1 MKINNQAYEQSFG
14 AAKIVTGSA
23 HLLDS
28 TKSKILIDCGMF
40 QGVNEH
46 LNYEPLG
53 FNPKEIEALIL
64 THGHLDHVGRIPLLY
79 KYGFKGKVFAHPATF
94 DIAKVVLMD
103 SAKLQE
109 EDYQT
114 RYKKAQRR
122 GKEKFVTKPLY
133 TRDDVKKI
141 FKKMKKIEIE
151 YNKKVNITKDIR
163 AVFKDAGHILGSA
176 FVEIEFENFGIKKH
190 VVFSGDLGNKDNE
203 ILPPPKKPAVADALF
218 IESTYGDRN
227 HKSFEESKL
236 EFKKAIIET
245 LLSGGNVIIPTFAI
259 ERAQQ
264 LLCLLKEMSEEKSL
278 PKEAKVFL
286 DSPMANKVT
295 AIYKKW
301 YKLLSKK
308 CQKFKK
314 HPFEFPQLKLIKDV
328 EESKKINDIHRN
340 AVIIA
345 GSGMC
350 TGGRILHHLKHR
362 IWNPKNSIL
371 FVGYQ
376 AKGTLGREIIEGAKF
391 IKIFHEEIIVRAKI
405 YTINGFSAHAD
416 QRELLEWM
424 SEFDRLNR
432 IFLIHG
438 EYDKQLVFKSV
449 IKNFLNKKAHI
460 VEMGE
465 KIYL

>member
-1 MKINNQAYEQSFG
+1 MEKQAYEQSFG

-23 HLLDS
+23 HLLDT

-40 QGVNEH
+40 QGLDEH

-103 SAKLQE
+103 AAKLQE

-114 RYKKAQRR
+114 RYKKAQRK
-122 GKEKFVTKPLY
+122 GKEKLVRKPLY
-133 TRDDVKKI
+133 TRDEVKEI
-141 FKKMKKIEIE
+141 FKKMKKEKIE
-151 YNKKVNITKDIR
+151 YDKPIKITKDIK
-163 AVFKDAGHILGSA
+163 ATFKDAGHILGSS
-176 FVEIEFENFGIKKH
+176 FVEVEFENFGIKKNI
-190 VVFSGDLGNKDNE
+190 VFSGDLGNKNND
-203 ILPPPKKPAVADALF
+203 ILPPPQKPTIADALF

-236 EFKKAIIET
+236 EFKKAILET
-245 LLSGGNVIIPTFAI
+245 LLSGGNVIIPSFAI

-264 LLCLLKEMSEEKSL
+264 LLCILKEMSEEKSL
-278 PKEAKVFL
+278 PKDAKVFL

-301 YKLLSKK
+301 SKLLSKK
-308 CQKFKK
+308 CKKFKK
-314 HPFEFPQLKLIKDV
+314 HPFEFPQLRLVKDV
-328 EESKKINDIHRN
+328 EESKQINDITRG
-340 AVIIA
+340 AIIIA

-350 TGGRILHHLKHR
+350 SGGRILHHLKHR
-362 IWNPKNSIL
+362 IWNPKNTIL

-376 AKGTLGREIIEGAKF
+376 AKGTLGREIIDGAKF
-391 IKIFHEEIIVRAKI
+391 IKIFHEEIIVRARI

-416 QRELLEWM
+416 QRELIEWM
-424 SEFDRLNR
+424 NEFNKLDR

-449 IKNFLNKKAHI
+449 IKNFFNKKAHI

-465 KIYL
+465 KIFL

>member
-23 HLLDS
+23 HLLDTS
-28 TKSKILIDCGMF
+28 KSKILIDCGMF
-40 QGVNEH
+40 QGINEH

-53 FNPKEIEALIL
+53 FNSYELDALIL

-79 KYGFKGKVFAHPATF
+79 KNGFNGKVFAHPATF
-94 DIAKVVLMD
+94 DIAKVVLLD

-114 RYKKAQRR
+114 RYKKALRK
-122 GKEKFVTKPLY
+122 GKEKSIKKPLY
-133 TRDDVKKI
+133 TKEEVENIFRKMKKVKIKYNNKTKITDDVKA
-141 FKKMKKIEIE
+141 
-151 YNKKVNITKDIR
+151 T
-163 AVFKDAGHILGSA
+163 FKDAGHILGSS
-176 FVEIEFENFGIKKH
+176 FVELEFENLQIKKH
-190 VVFSGDLGNKDNE
+190 VVFSGDLGNKNNE
-203 ILPPPKKPAVADALF
+203 VLPPPSKPSKADALF

-227 HKSFEESKL
+227 HKSFEESKI
-236 EFKKAIIET
+236 EFKKVILET

-264 LLCLLKEMSEEKSL
+264 ILCLLKEMSVNNEL

-286 DSPMANKVT
+286 DSPMAKKVT
-295 AIYKKW
+295 TVYKKW
-301 YKLLSKK
+301 DKLLSKTCK
-308 CQKFKK
+308 NYKK
-314 HPFEFPQLKLIKDV
+314 HPFEFPQLNLVKDV
-328 EESKKINDIHRN
+328 SQSKKINN
-340 AVIIA
+340 VYSGAVIIA

-350 TGGRILHHLKHR
+350 NGGRILHHLKHR
-362 IWNPKNSIL
+362 IWNPKNAIL

-376 AKGTLGREIIEGAKF
+376 AKGTLGREIVEGAKV
-391 IKIFHEEIIVRAKI
+391 IKIFHEKILVRAKI

-416 QRELLEWM
+416 QKELIEWIN
-424 SEFDRLNR
+424 EFDYLDR

-438 EYDKQLVFKSV
+438 EYEKQIVFKSV
-449 IKNFLNKKAHI
+449 IKNFFNKKAHI

-465 KIYL
+465 KIYI

>member
-1 MKINNQAYEQSFG
+1 MKQSYEQSFG

-23 HLLDS
+23 HMLD
-28 TKSKILIDCGMF
+28 TGNSKILIDCGMF
-40 QGVNEH
+40 QGLNEH
-46 LNYEPLG
+46 LNYDPLG
-53 FNPKEIEALIL
+53 FDPKEIDALII

-109 EDYQT
+109 EDYET
-114 RYKKAQRR
+114 RFRKAQRR
-122 GKEKFVTKPLY
+122 GKEHLVRKPLY
-133 TRDDVKKI
+133 TRDDVKAI
-141 FKKMKKIEIE
+141 FKKMDKVKIDYDKKI
-151 YNKKVNITKDIR
+151 KITKDIK
-163 AVFKDAGHILGSA
+163 AVFKDAGHILGSS
-176 FVEIEFENFGIKKH
+176 FVELEFENLGIKKH
-190 VVFSGDLGNKDNE
+190 IVFSGDLGNKDNE
-203 ILPPPKKPAVADALF
+203 VLPPPQKPTIADALF

-227 HKSFEESKL
+227 HKSFEESKI
-236 EFKKAIIET
+236 EFKKVIIDT

-264 LLCLLKEMSEEKSL
+264 VLCLLKEMSEEGSL
-278 PKEAKVFL
+278 PREAKVFL

-295 AIYKKW
+295 AVYKKW
-301 YKLLSKK
+301 SHLLSNN
-308 CQKFKK
+308 CQKYKK
-314 HPFEFPQLKLIKDV
+314 HPFEFPQLRLVKDV
-328 EESKKINDIHRN
+328 EESKKINEISRG

-362 IWNPKNSIL
+362 IWNPKNSVL

-376 AKGTLGREIIEGAKF
+376 AKGTMGRDIVDGAKF

-405 YTINGFSAHAD
+405 HTINGFSAHAD
-416 QRELLEWM
+416 QKELLEWM
-424 SEFDRLNR
+424 NEFDNLDR

-438 EYDKQLVFKSV
+438 EYEKQVVFKSV
-449 IKNFLNKKAHI
+449 IRNFFNKKAHI
-460 VEMGE
+460 VDMGE

>member
-1 MKINNQAYEQSFG
+1 MDRQSYEQSFG

-23 HLLDS
+23 HMLD
-28 TKSKILIDCGMF
+28 TGNSKILIDCGMF
-40 QGVNEH
+40 QGLNEH
-46 LNYEPLG
+46 LNYDPLG
-53 FNPKEIEALIL
+53 FDPKEIDALII

-109 EDYQT
+109 EDYET
-114 RYKKAQRR
+114 RFRKAQRR
-122 GKEKFVTKPLY
+122 GKEHLVRKPLY
-133 TRDDVKKI
+133 TRDDVKAI
-141 FKKMKKIEIE
+141 FKKMDKVKIDYDKKI
-151 YNKKVNITKDIR
+151 KITKDIK
-163 AVFKDAGHILGSA
+163 AVFKDAGHILGSS
-176 FVEIEFENFGIKKH
+176 FVELEFENLGIKKH
-190 VVFSGDLGNKDNE
+190 IVFSGDLGNKDNE
-203 ILPPPKKPAVADALF
+203 VLPPPQKPTIADALF

-227 HKSFEESKL
+227 HKSFEESKI
-236 EFKKAIIET
+236 EFKKVIIDT

-264 LLCLLKEMSEEKSL
+264 VLCLLKEMSEEGSL
-278 PKEAKVFL
+278 PREAKVFL

-295 AIYKKW
+295 AVYKKW
-301 YKLLSKK
+301 SHLLSNN
-308 CQKFKK
+308 CQKYKK
-314 HPFEFPQLKLIKDV
+314 HPFEFPQLRLVKDV
-328 EESKKINDIHRN
+328 EESKKINEISRG

-362 IWNPKNSIL
+362 IWNPKNSVL

-376 AKGTLGREIIEGAKF
+376 AKGTMGRDIVDGAKF

-405 YTINGFSAHAD
+405 HTINGFSAHAD
-416 QRELLEWM
+416 QKELLEWM
-424 SEFDRLNR
+424 NEFDNLDR

-438 EYDKQLVFKSV
+438 EYEKQVVFKSV
-449 IKNFLNKKAHI
+449 IRNFFNKKAHI
-460 VEMGE
+460 VDMGE

>member
-1 MKINNQAYEQSFG
+1 MDRQSYEQSFG

-23 HLLDS
+23 HMLD
-28 TKSKILIDCGMF
+28 TGNSKILIDCGMF
-40 QGVNEH
+40 QGLNEH
-46 LNYEPLG
+46 LNYDPLG
-53 FNPKEIEALIL
+53 FDPKEIDALII

-109 EDYQT
+109 EDYET
-114 RYKKAQRR
+114 RFRKAQRR
-122 GKEKFVTKPLY
+122 GKEHLVRKPLY
-133 TRDDVKKI
+133 TRDDVKAI
-141 FKKMKKIEIE
+141 FKKMDKVKIDYDKKI
-151 YNKKVNITKDIR
+151 KITKDIK
-163 AVFKDAGHILGSA
+163 AVFKDAGHILGSS
-176 FVEIEFENFGIKKH
+176 FVELEFENLGIKKH
-190 VVFSGDLGNKDNE
+190 IVFSGDLGNKDNE
-203 ILPPPKKPAVADALF
+203 VLPPPQKPTIADALF

-227 HKSFEESKL
+227 HKSFEESKI
-236 EFKKAIIET
+236 EFKKVIIDT

-264 LLCLLKEMSEEKSL
+264 VLCLLKEMSEEGSL
-278 PKEAKVFL
+278 PREAKVFL

-295 AIYKKW
+295 AVYKKW
-301 YKLLSKK
+301 SHLLSKN
-308 CQKFKK
+308 CQKYKK
-314 HPFEFPQLKLIKDV
+314 HPFEFPQLRLVKDV
-328 EESKKINDIHRN
+328 EESKKINEISRG

-362 IWNPKNSIL
+362 IWNPKNSVL

-376 AKGTLGREIIEGAKF
+376 AKGTMGRDIVDGAKF

-405 YTINGFSAHAD
+405 HTINGFSAHAD
-416 QRELLEWM
+416 QKELLEWM
-424 SEFDRLNR
+424 NEFDKLDR

-438 EYDKQLVFKSV
+438 EYEKQVVFKSV
-449 IKNFLNKKAHI
+449 IRNFFNKKAHI
-460 VEMGE
+460 VDMGE

>member
-1 MKINNQAYEQSFG
+1 MKQAYEQSFG

-23 HLLDS
+23 HLLDT

-40 QGVNEH
+40 QGLNEH

-53 FNPKEIEALIL
+53 FDPKEIDALIL

-103 SAKLQE
+103 AAKLQE

-114 RYKKAQRR
+114 RYKKAQRK
-122 GKEKFVTKPLY
+122 GKEKLVRKPLY
-133 TRDDVKKI
+133 TRDEVKEI
-141 FKKMKKIEIE
+141 FKKMKKEKIE
-151 YNKKVNITKDIR
+151 YNKPIKITKDIK
-163 AVFKDAGHILGSA
+163 AIFKDAGHILGSS
-176 FVEIEFENFGIKKH
+176 FVEIKFENFGITKN
-190 VVFSGDLGNKDNE
+190 VVFSGDLGNKNNE
-203 ILPPPKKPAVADALF
+203 ILPPPQKPKIADALF

-227 HKSFEESKL
+227 HKSFEESKI
-236 EFKKAIIET
+236 EFKKAILET

-301 YKLLSKK
+301 SKLLSKK
-308 CQKFKK
+308 CKKFKK
-314 HPFEFPQLKLIKDV
+314 HPFEFPQLRLVKDV
-328 EESKKINDIHRN
+328 EESKKINEITRG
-340 AVIIA
+340 AIIIA

-350 TGGRILHHLKHR
+350 NGGRILHHLKHR
-362 IWNPKNSIL
+362 IWNPKNSVL

-376 AKGTLGREIIEGAKF
+376 AKGTLGRDIIDGAKF

-416 QRELLEWM
+416 QRELIEWM
-424 SEFDRLNR
+424 NEFDKLDR

-449 IKNFLNKKAHI
+449 IKNFFNKKAHI

>member
-1 MKINNQAYEQSFG
+1 MDRQSYEQSFG

-23 HLLDS
+23 HMLD
-28 TKSKILIDCGMF
+28 TGNSKILIDCGMF
-40 QGVNEH
+40 QGLNEH
-46 LNYEPLG
+46 LNYDPLG
-53 FNPKEIEALIL
+53 FDPKEIDALII

-109 EDYQT
+109 EDYET
-114 RYKKAQRR
+114 RFRKAQRR
-122 GKEKFVTKPLY
+122 GKEHLVRKPLY
-133 TRDDVKKI
+133 TRDDVKAI
-141 FKKMKKIEIE
+141 FKKMDKIKIDYDKKI
-151 YNKKVNITKDIR
+151 KITKDIK
-163 AVFKDAGHILGSA
+163 AVFKDAGHILGSS
-176 FVEIEFENFGIKKH
+176 FVELEFENLGIKKH
-190 VVFSGDLGNKDNE
+190 IVFSGDLGNKDNE
-203 ILPPPKKPAVADALF
+203 VLPPPQKPTIADALF

-227 HKSFEESKL
+227 HKSFEESKI
-236 EFKKAIIET
+236 EFKKVIIDT

-264 LLCLLKEMSEEKSL
+264 VLCLLKEMSEEGSL
-278 PKEAKVFL
+278 PREAKVFL

-295 AIYKKW
+295 AVYKKW
-301 YKLLSKK
+301 SHLLSNN
-308 CQKFKK
+308 CQKYKK
-314 HPFEFPQLKLIKDV
+314 HPFEFPQLRLVKDV
-328 EESKKINDIHRN
+328 EESKKINEISRG

-362 IWNPKNSIL
+362 IWNPKNSVL

-376 AKGTLGREIIEGAKF
+376 AKGTMGRDIVDGAKF

-405 YTINGFSAHAD
+405 HTINGFSAHAD
-416 QRELLEWM
+416 QKELLEWM
-424 SEFDRLNR
+424 NEFDNLDR

-438 EYDKQLVFKSV
+438 EYEKQVVFKSV
-449 IKNFLNKKAHI
+449 IRNFFNKKAHI
-460 VEMGE
+460 VDMGE

>member
-1 MKINNQAYEQSFG
+1 MDRQSYEQSFG

-23 HLLDS
+23 HMLD
-28 TKSKILIDCGMF
+28 TGNSKILIDCGMF
-40 QGVNEH
+40 QGLNEH
-46 LNYEPLG
+46 LNYDPLG
-53 FNPKEIEALIL
+53 FDPKEIDALII

-109 EDYQT
+109 EDYET
-114 RYKKAQRR
+114 RFRKAQRR
-122 GKEKFVTKPLY
+122 GKEHLVRKPLY
-133 TRDDVKKI
+133 TRDDVKAI
-141 FKKMKKIEIE
+141 FKKMDKVKIDYDKKI
-151 YNKKVNITKDIR
+151 KITKDIK
-163 AVFKDAGHILGSA
+163 AVFKDAGHILGSS
-176 FVEIEFENFGIKKH
+176 FVELEFENLGIKKH
-190 VVFSGDLGNKDNE
+190 IVFSGDLGNKDNE
-203 ILPPPKKPAVADALF
+203 VLPPPQKPTIADALF

-227 HKSFEESKL
+227 HKSFEESKI
-236 EFKKAIIET
+236 EFKKVIIDT

-264 LLCLLKEMSEEKSL
+264 VLCLLKEMSEEGSL
-278 PKEAKVFL
+278 PREAKVFL

-295 AIYKKW
+295 AVYKKW
-301 YKLLSKK
+301 SHLLSKN
-308 CQKFKK
+308 CQKYKK
-314 HPFEFPQLKLIKDV
+314 HPFEFPQLRLVKDV
-328 EESKKINDIHRN
+328 EESKKINEISRG

-362 IWNPKNSIL
+362 IWNPKNSVL

-376 AKGTLGREIIEGAKF
+376 AKGTMGRDIVDGAKF

-405 YTINGFSAHAD
+405 HTINGFSAHAD
-416 QRELLEWM
+416 QKELLEWM
-424 SEFDRLNR
+424 NEFDNLDR

-438 EYDKQLVFKSV
+438 EYEKQVVFKSV
-449 IKNFLNKKAHI
+449 IRNFFNKKAHI
-460 VEMGE
+460 VDMGE